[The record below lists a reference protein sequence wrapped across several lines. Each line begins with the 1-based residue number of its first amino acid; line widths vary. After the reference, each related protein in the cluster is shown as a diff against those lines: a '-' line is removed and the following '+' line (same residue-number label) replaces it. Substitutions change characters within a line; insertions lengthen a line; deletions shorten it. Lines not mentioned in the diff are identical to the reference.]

1 MEERRGDGGG
11 GCTPTFC
18 LAGPVDVGHAVS
30 SVDDTCTECVD
41 EIRLDVLVD
50 GRNTHSE
57 LATLDEKVMG
67 SAVVIEG
74 RMNKGVVAVLG
85 EIISGLTVV
94 VESGSEGSGP

>member
-1 MEERRGDGGG
+1 
-11 GCTPTFC
+11 
-18 LAGPVDVGHAVS
+18 
-30 SVDDTCTECVD
+30 VD

-50 GRNTHSE
+50 GRNMNSE
-57 LATLDEKVMG
+57 LATLDEKAMG

-85 EIISGLTVV
+85 EIMTGLTVV